1 MWMLNVQIV
10 TSHWYM
16 WSVPCVILDILIS
29 LYYSADT
36 ICVSTHDN
44 ELKEAG
50 DDNLQLVQNYMWHIF
65 THYI

>member
-1 MWMLNVQIV
+1 
-10 TSHWYM
+10 M

-50 DDNLQLVQNYMWHIF
+50 DDNLQLVQNYM
-65 THYI
+65 